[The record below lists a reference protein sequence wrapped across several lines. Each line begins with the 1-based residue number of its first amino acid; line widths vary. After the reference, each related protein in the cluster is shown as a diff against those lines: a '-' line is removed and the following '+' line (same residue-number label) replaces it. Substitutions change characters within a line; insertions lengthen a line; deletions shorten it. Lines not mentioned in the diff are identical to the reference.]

1 MKRHLM
7 LAAVCLA
14 TMSTATFARN
24 DVESYSIDAA
34 LKSEGADKVG
44 SDIALSFAGQQHAPV
59 VKSMGEIATNK
70 KTNGVGR
77 SDEIACQHVFLS
89 AVLALQERA
98 RQMGGNAV
106 INIKSN
112 YQNRLTESA
121 TDFTCGSGAIMS
133 GVALKGEVVT
143 LGKAEEP
150 KKTVAPK
157 KVAAH
162 KK

>member
-14 TMSTATFARN
+14 AMSSAALARN
-24 DVESYSIDAA
+24 DVATYSIDAA
-34 LKSEGADKVG
+34 LKSEGSDKVG
-44 SDIALSFAGQQHAPV
+44 SDIALVFAGQNHAPV
-59 VKSMGEIATNK
+59 AKSMGEIATNK

-77 SDEIACQHVFLS
+77 SDEAACQYVFLS

-112 YQNRLTESA
+112 YKNNLTESA
-121 TDFTCGSGAIMS
+121 TEFTCGSGALMS

-143 LGKAEEP
+143 L
-150 KKTVAPK
+150 KK
-157 KVAAH
+157 
-162 KK
+162 

>member
-14 TMSTATFARN
+14 TLSTAALARN
-24 DVESYSIDAA
+24 DVATYPIDAA
-34 LKSEGADKVG
+34 LKSEGSDKVG
-44 SDIALSFAGQQHAPV
+44 SDVALVFAGQKHTAV
-59 VKSMGEIATNK
+59 AKSMGEIATNK

-77 SDEIACQHVFLS
+77 SDEAACQHVFLS

-98 RQMGGNAV
+98 RQLGGNAV

-112 YQNRLTESA
+112 YQNKLIESA

-143 LGKAEEP
+143 L
-150 KKTVAPK
+150 KK
-157 KVAAH
+157 
-162 KK
+162 

>member
-14 TMSTATFARN
+14 TMSTAAFARN
-24 DVESYSIDAA
+24 DVATYPIDAA
-34 LKSEGADKVG
+34 LKSEGSDKVG
-44 SDIALSFAGQQHAPV
+44 SDVALVFAGQKHTAV
-59 VKSMGEIATNK
+59 AKSMGEIATNK

-77 SDEIACQHVFLS
+77 SDEAACQHVFLS

-98 RQMGGNAV
+98 RQLGGNAV

-112 YQNRLTESA
+112 YQNKLIESA

-143 LGKAEEP
+143 L
-150 KKTVAPK
+150 KK
-157 KVAAH
+157 
-162 KK
+162 